1 MLRTLHSFLSS
12 RLLQNH
18 FLRRFLWPN
27 FDLNSF
33 ESFVSL
39 YQKTVSTL
47 LLKNLQKIKKWHFQ
61 MFTTF
66 AFDLKVAS
74 KPSNLKS
81 FDFLPHF
88 PHLPHMVAEKFA
100 KTWKMRFWNALEIEY
115 LLKLASKPFFKM
127 LPMSNCL
134 ESFVSLCLNA
144 IWISTLRHD
153 LNFAKMRNALFKR
166 SEYSIW
172 TQYNFTTIFYNAS
185 YGNFKIKLFE
195 GFASNLLKIVL
206 TSSIV
211 K

>member
-1 MLRTLHSFLSS
+1 MNTLPYFPRKWFQLRHSKFAKNWKMLFQTLRTLHSFLSS

-47 LLKNLQKIKKWHFQ
+47 LLKNLQKIKKWHSQ

-81 FDFLPHF
+81 FNFLSHF
-88 PHLPHMVAEKFA
+88 LHLPHMVAEKFA
-100 KTWKMRFWNALEIEY
+100 KTWKMRFWNALEIE
-115 LLKLASKPFFKM
+115 
-127 LPMSNCL
+127 
-134 ESFVSLCLNA
+134 
-144 IWISTLRHD
+144 
-153 LNFAKMRNALFKR
+153 
-166 SEYSIW
+166 
-172 TQYNFTTIFYNAS
+172 
-185 YGNFKIKLFE
+185 
-195 GFASNLLKIVL
+195 
-206 TSSIV
+206 
-211 K
+211 

>member
-1 MLRTLHSFLSS
+1 MEIVFNALPHFPWKWFQLRHSKISKKLINAFFIRSLHSFLSS

-61 MFTTF
+61 MFATF

-100 KTWKMRFWNALEIEY
+100 KTWKMRFWNALEIE
-115 LLKLASKPFFKM
+115 
-127 LPMSNCL
+127 
-134 ESFVSLCLNA
+134 
-144 IWISTLRHD
+144 
-153 LNFAKMRNALFKR
+153 
-166 SEYSIW
+166 
-172 TQYNFTTIFYNAS
+172 
-185 YGNFKIKLFE
+185 
-195 GFASNLLKIVL
+195 
-206 TSSIV
+206 
-211 K
+211 

>member
-1 MLRTLHSFLSS
+1 MPHFPRKWFQLRYSKICKKLKNAFFKRSEDSLLSS

-61 MFTTF
+61 MFATF

-81 FDFLPHF
+81 FDFCLTF
-88 PHLPHMVAEKFA
+88 LTCL
-100 KTWKMRFWNALEIEY
+100 TWS
-115 LLKLASKPFFKM
+115 LKNLQKHERCDFETLWRLS
-127 LPMSNCL
+127 
-134 ESFVSLCLNA
+134 SF
-144 IWISTLRHD
+144 
-153 LNFAKMRNALFKR
+153 
-166 SEYSIW
+166 
-172 TQYNFTTIFYNAS
+172 
-185 YGNFKIKLFE
+185 
-195 GFASNLLKIVL
+195 
-206 TSSIV
+206 
-211 K
+211 